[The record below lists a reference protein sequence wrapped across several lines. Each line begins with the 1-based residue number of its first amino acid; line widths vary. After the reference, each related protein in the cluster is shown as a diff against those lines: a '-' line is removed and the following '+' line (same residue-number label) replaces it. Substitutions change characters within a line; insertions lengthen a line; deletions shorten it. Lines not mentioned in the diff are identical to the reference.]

1 MSLWLSL
8 NTAFTGLRATQA
20 GVQLASQNVANAQ
33 TDGYTK
39 KVATYNHLGFGGVSM
54 PTISRQVNDAL
65 FRQSLLE
72 TTRLAQYDT
81 ADAYLNDIVSFLG
94 TPASGGGRLATAL
107 SELAAAID
115 TVATVPNEVNN
126 LMALRDNVVVVTDEF
141 HALSQQIQDLRL
153 RADQEIATAL
163 SEVNDA
169 VTQVDLLNKEIG
181 RLRAIGKGTGDIE
194 DRRDLAIQKLAE
206 LMPVRTVSKG
216 DGTVSVYMSDGR
228 ILVDATSRS
237 FVEYDAAGIVVAND
251 EWQMQSG
258 SATAGAFGAIALSDH
273 PDEDST
279 WRFTEGRLGQLLRLR
294 DGELPQM
301 QSQLDSLAAKLR
313 DEVNRIH
320 NQGAVL
326 PTTPPQTDL
335 VGNRWFGSS
344 TDWAAANEIGISIGT
359 AGGDFTIA
367 TVAADGQGATATI
380 PTAGISTVQDLIT
393 AINGAGLGVT
403 ASWSNGRMTITPP
416 AASSF
421 AIVDDANV
429 TVTTTTLGGVAVPAA
444 QQQAVRGISNFFGL
458 NDLLVSSQNGTS
470 VTTDAWRQPTQSITN
485 FQLDILSPAGP
496 LAAYNSGAAAKSL
509 ETIANEINAAYGGA
523 VTASIYRSGDGYAMR
538 ITGPHGAI
546 LSSSTHRVTNAPS
559 SVADSIKLRNDIA
572 SDPTRISKGRVYFD
586 ADLGTHSLS
595 AGDGSIMGQLAKS
608 FSASTSFDK
617 AGGLPQMKHTFSGYL
632 SEIVGRAAA
641 KASSA
646 ASSAVNQ
653 KSVSDALH
661 SKISELSGVNID
673 EEMTQLMKL
682 QNSYAASAR
691 VMNTVQEMLDALMAI
706 GR

>member
-39 KVATYNHLGFGGVSM
+39 KVATYNHLAFGGVSM

-65 FRQSLLE
+65 FRQSLVE

-107 SELAAAID
+107 SALAAAVD

-126 LMALRDNVVVVTDEF
+126 VIALRDNVRAVTDEF

-169 VTQVDLLNKEIG
+169 VTQIDQLNKEIG
-181 RLRAIGKGTGDIE
+181 RLRAIGQHTGDIE
-194 DRRDLAIQKLAE
+194 DRRDLTIQKLAE
-206 LMPVRTVSKG
+206 IMPVRTVSKG
-216 DGTVSVYMSDGR
+216 DGTASVYMSDGR
-228 ILVDATSRS
+228 ILVDATARI
-237 FVEYDAAGIVVAND
+237 FVEYDAAGTVIAND
-251 EWQMQSG
+251 EWQMESG
-258 SATAGAFGAIALSDH
+258 SANAGGFGAIALSDH

-301 QSQLDSLAAKLR
+301 QSQLDALATKLR

-326 PTTPPQTDL
+326 PTTPPQADL
-335 VGNRWFGSS
+335 VGNRLFGS
-344 TDWAAANEIGISIGT
+344 TADWAAATEIGINIGT
-359 AGGDFTIA
+359 AGGTFTIA
-367 TVAADGQGATATI
+367 TVAADGSASTATI
-380 PTAGISTVQDLIT
+380 ATAGISTVDDLIT
-393 AINGAGLGVT
+393 AINGTGLGVT
-403 ASWSNGRMTITPP
+403 ASWANGRMTITPP
-416 AASSF
+416 ATSSF

-429 TVTTTTLGGVAVPAA
+429 TVTATTLGGAAVPAG
-444 QQQAVRGISNFFGL
+444 QQQAVQGISNFFGL
-458 NDLLVSSQNGTS
+458 NDLLVSSQNGAS
-470 VTTDAWRQPTQSITN
+470 VSTDTWRLPTQSITN
-485 FQLDILSPAGP
+485 FQLDVLSPAGA
-496 LAAYNSGAAAKSL
+496 LAAYNSGGTAKSL
-509 ETIANEINAAYGGA
+509 ETIAGEINATYGGA

-538 ITGPHGAI
+538 ITGPNGAI
-546 LSSSTHRVTNAPS
+546 LSSSTHRVTTTPA
-559 SVADSIKLRNDIA
+559 SVADSIKLRDGMVG
-572 SDPTRISKGRVYFD
+572 DPTRISKGRVYFD
-586 ADLGTHSLS
+586 GDLGTYSLS
-595 AGDGSIMGQLAKS
+595 AGDGSIMGQLAES
-608 FSASTSFDK
+608 FTASTTFEK
-617 AGGLPQMKHTFSGYL
+617 AGGLPRMKQSFSGYL
-632 SEIVGRAAA
+632 SEIVGRAAGQ
-641 KASSA
+641 ASSA
-646 ASSAVNQ
+646 ASTALNQ
-653 KSVSDALH
+653 KSVSDAMH
-661 SKISELSGVNID
+661 AKISELSGVNID

-691 VMNTVQEMLDALMAI
+691 VVSTVQQMLDALMAI